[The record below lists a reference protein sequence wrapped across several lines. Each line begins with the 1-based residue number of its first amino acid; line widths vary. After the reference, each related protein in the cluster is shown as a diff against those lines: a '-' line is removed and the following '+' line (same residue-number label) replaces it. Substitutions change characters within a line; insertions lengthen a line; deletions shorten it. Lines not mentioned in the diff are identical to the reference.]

1 MGNKF
6 AVSEVVELGIQIEI
20 NGRDFY
26 GEVLKISKNPNT
38 KEVFSF
44 LKSEEEKHITIFK
57 NILDSLSS
65 YEPKEAYPD
74 EYFSYMNSLANEY
87 VFTKKGKGIEIG
99 KTIKDENIAIDLGV
113 NFEKDSIAFYEGM
126 KKLTHE
132 NNKSIIETLIS
143 EEKSHLEKLKKLKN
157 LFNKKET

>member
-26 GEVLKISKNPNT
+26 GQVLKISKNPNA

-44 LKSEEEKHITIFK
+44 LKSEEENHIKIFK
-57 NILDSLSS
+57 KILDSLAS

-74 EYFSYMNSLANEY
+74 EYFSYMNSLANGY
-87 VFTKKGKGIEIG
+87 VFTQKVKGIEIG
-99 KTIKDENIAIDLGV
+99 KTIKDEGVAIDLGI

-126 KKLTHE
+126 KKLTQGD
-132 NNKSIIETLIS
+132 NNSIIETLIS
-143 EEKSHLEKLKKLKN
+143 EEKSHLEKLKKLKS
-157 LFNKKET
+157 LFNEKEP